1 MATTSAK
8 KPIAK
13 TRTTN
18 TRSKASAAKSGTKT
32 ATRKTTATTTAATTK
47 ATAAKRTPPA
57 DARERGPHGF
67 AIGTDAAIIAESL
80 IEGGLS
86 RDECNKRATE
96 RIGKSSGLTTRG
108 GKPKY
113 IPSMAAT
120 IINDLVNSGKYTV
133 ESSYR
138 LVPVNGT
145 AKDSGV
151 KKVGVTKKAPAKRTP
166 AKKTTAGTRSR
177 KPAAKK

>member
-32 ATRKTTATTTAATTK
+32 DTRKTTATKKAATT
-47 ATAAKRTPPA
+47 KRTPPA